1 MRKTFTI
8 IAVAGGLLTSQ
19 LVLAVC
25 PVCTIAVAGGV
36 EFSRW
41 LGVDDSITGAWIGG
55 LIISMSLWLV
65 NWLRGKKINF
75 RGLSAGQAGLTAASL
90 VLFYGAT
97 LLSLYW
103 MKLIWVENCQKLW
116 GYDKLLVGI
125 VFGSLA
131 FVIGA
136 GLNAYL
142 KKSNL
147 GKAYF
152 PFQKVVLPVGFLIIV
167 SLVFHFITKCNP
179 FNKFF

>member
-1 MRKTFTI
+1 MKKTLTI
-8 IAVAGGLLTSQ
+8 IAVAGGLLTAQ
-19 LVLAVC
+19 FALAVC
-25 PVCTIAVAGGV
+25 PVCALAVVGGV
-36 EFSRW
+36 ELSRW
-41 LGVDDSITGAWIGG
+41 LGVDDTITGAWIGG
-55 LIISMSLWLV
+55 LVISLSLWLV
-65 NWLRGKKINF
+65 NWLKNKKINF
-75 RGLSAGQAGLTAASL
+75 RGLPAQAGLTAASL
-90 VLFYGAT
+90 VLFYATT

-103 MKLIWVENCQKLW
+103 MKMIWVENCQKLW